1 MKVTGFRSVCV
12 DEIYDL
18 IKLERNSDTFV
29 WLERTYEIGCLIWAE
44 DTVHGADTD
53 YMHLT

>member
-1 MKVTGFRSVCV
+1 MTGFRSVCV

-18 IKLERNSDTFV
+18 IKLERNGDAFV
-29 WLERTYEIGCLIWAE
+29 WLERTDEIGRLVWAE

-53 YMHLT
+53 YKHLT